1 MFIQTA
7 KRQRVELVPL
17 DAEITAEAGMFAIR
31 AKGIDD
37 PVGRLTRAASAFFG
51 LRAAGKVVSPEQA
64 QKEPAPGVFKEKHSG
79 LLRIV
84 HKEAVIRFRPGVTD
98 KQRRQILAKHS
109 LEIRSKNRFVDNQ
122 FVIIDKKGARTGV
135 ELVDIANDC
144 ANMDEVVFAT
154 PNFVSEFRRAQI
166 PVAQWH
172 LENTA
177 AVAGQKEGE
186 DVNALTAW
194 QATQGKRT
202 IVIAILDDGV
212 DVDHPNLRS
221 NIKKRPDNKEPRDRL
236 GRDFFIPDDD
246 SPEHFDPRPK
256 VFQFPSALTHVLGA
270 PWKTDG

>member
-37 PVGRLTRAASAFFG
+37 PVGRLTRAAGAFFG
-51 LRAAGKVVSPEQA
+51 LRAAGKVVSPERA
-64 QKEPAPGVFKEKHSG
+64 QKEPALGVFKEKHSG

-135 ELVDIANDC
+135 ELNVGP
-144 ANMDEVVFAT
+144 EVWIVAPSSGGKQGIFTTDVSLPNRGFNLGTGAAGGADGLHTNSFGGTSSAT
-154 PNFVSEFRRAQI
+154 PLTAGVGALVLSVKPSFKRDELK
-166 PVAQWH
+166 H
-172 LENTA
+172 LLAETADKIGSDHDPATGHSPRFGFGRVNAEA
-177 AVAGQKEGE
+177 AVRAAMQ
-186 DVNALTAW
+186 
-194 QATQGKRT
+194 
-202 IVIAILDDGV
+202 
-212 DVDHPNLRS
+212 
-221 NIKKRPDNKEPRDRL
+221 
-236 GRDFFIPDDD
+236 
-246 SPEHFDPRPK
+246 
-256 VFQFPSALTHVLGA
+256 
-270 PWKTDG
+270 